1 MSTTAYLIAKAEY
14 DIAATLRADVV
25 SAIRETVPRREQFD
39 AIARTPE
46 DARYAAARAALF
58 NAEWAML
65 ESSFAGRPD
74 LLAGLPE
81 IMAAPAVRARVVADC
96 LLVG

>member
-1 MSTTAYLIAKAEY
+1 MSTTGYLAAKAEY
-14 DIAATLRADVV
+14 DIAVALRAGIV
-25 SAIRETVPRREQFD
+25 ATIRETVPRPEQFA
-39 AIARTPE
+39 AISRTAE

-58 NAEWAML
+58 NAEWQML

-81 IMAAPAVRARVVADC
+81 IMASPAARARVVADC
-96 LLVG
+96 LLRS

>member
-1 MSTTAYLIAKAEY
+1 MSTTDYLIAKAEC
-14 DIAATLRADVV
+14 DVATALRADVI

-39 AIARTPE
+39 AISRTPE
-46 DARYAAARAALF
+46 DVRYAAARAALF

-81 IMAAPAVRARVVADC
+81 IMSSPAARARVVADC

>member
-1 MSTTAYLIAKAEY
+1 MSTTNYLIAKAEY
-14 DIAATLRADVV
+14 DVAAALRADIV
-25 SAIRETVPRREQFD
+25 STIRETVPRHEQFD
-39 AIARTPE
+39 AISRTPE

-74 LLAGLPE
+74 LLAGLPD
-81 IMAAPAVRARVVADC
+81 IMSSPAARARVVADC
-96 LLVG
+96 LLVT